1 MYQHLIKGAQ
11 MEQQIL
17 SGKTIRALMRSNK
30 QTIRSVAAKWN
41 ITQKRV
47 RFVRTHGVSGEAL
60 VWEWRDV
67 LLK

>member
-1 MYQHLIKGAQ
+1 
-11 MEQQIL
+11 MEQQTL

-30 QTIRSVAAKWN
+30 KTIRGLAAQWN

-47 RFVRTHGVSGEAL
+47 RFVRTHGVQGEVL

-67 LLK
+67 LIKQ